1 MKSDEQTFSSFLH
14 NLKRHAR
21 SALVAA
27 VVVLLGMTYFVF
39 SMPAVYQ
46 ASASLQIVQA
56 DVQPETLGGTG
67 AREYVEQ
74 RLQRARQ
81 RVLTADNIDKF
92 IATHKLYQDDDQPV
106 TPEQARARFNE
117 SIVVAPQ
124 VTGVIDPR
132 SMRAG
137 DLTYGFNV
145 GFNDSDPAV
154 ARDVANEVA
163 DLFIKLSA
171 VQTKDDA
178 ERAIGFLRD
187 QADQLEADLRDR
199 EARLADFRRAHGGGL
214 PENLESNRLRAM
226 NLERDLARVDDDLRA
241 ATGRKELL
249 EVQLRDTPPM
259 RPVLDVTGQPVVR
272 GEDRL
277 AAAQQELVAALAKYS
292 EDHPDVRRLRRE
304 IASLSSGLPSGAAS
318 MPNNPTYLQL
328 QTQLN
333 SADTAVRDLASRR
346 YDLTQQLSELQSA
359 IYDSP
364 MYQKQYADLVRDY
377 ELVKTQYEGMRQR
390 QATAEVTE
398 RAAGTDA
405 AESYVLINP
414 AALPES
420 PAEPDRISLMF
431 LAVVLSVAA
440 ALGVVALRNATDST
454 IRGSADVTALFGS
467 APLGHVPDM
476 MTAVELRRKRSRDIA
491 LVVGACAAAAVV
503 LVAVR

>member
-1 MKSDEQTFSSFLH
+1 MKSDEQTFSSFLQS
-14 NLKRHAR
+14 LKRHAR

-46 ASASLQIVQA
+46 ATASLQIVQP

-67 AREYVEQ
+67 DREYVEQ

-81 RVLTADNIDKF
+81 RVLTAENIDKF
-92 IATHKLYQDDDQPV
+92 ISTHKLYPDDGEAQP
-106 TPEQARARFNE
+106 PEQARARFNE
-117 SIVVAPQ
+117 SIVVAPK

-137 DLTYGFNV
+137 DLAYGFDV
-145 GFNDSDPAV
+145 GFQDADPAV

-171 VQTKDDA
+171 VQTQEDA
-178 ERAIGFLRD
+178 ERAIGFLRS
-187 QADQLEADLRDR
+187 QADQLETDLRER
-199 EARLADFRRAHGGGL
+199 EARLADFRRTHGGGL
-214 PENLESNRLRAM
+214 PENLEGNRLRAM

-241 ATGRKELL
+241 AKGRKELL
-249 EVQLRDTPPM
+249 EVQLSDTPPM
-259 RPVLDVTGQPVVR
+259 RPVLDVTGQPIVR

-304 IASLSSGLPSGAAS
+304 IATLSAGMPSGAAS
-318 MPNNPTYLQL
+318 IPNNPTYVQL

-333 SADTAVRDLASRR
+333 AADAAVRDLVSRR
-346 YDLTQQLSELQSA
+346 YDLSRQLSDLQSA

-390 QATAEVTE
+390 QAAAQVTE
-398 RAAGTDA
+398 QAAGADA
-405 AESYVLINP
+405 SETYVLINP

-420 PAEPDRISLMF
+420 PVEPDRVSLMF
-431 LAVVLSVAA
+431 LAVVLSIAA
-440 ALGVVALRNATDST
+440 AIGVVALREATDST
-454 IRGSADVTALFGS
+454 IRGNGDVTALFGS
-467 APLGHVPDM
+467 APLGNVPTM
-476 MTAVELRRKRSRDIA
+476 MTAVELRKKRFGELA
-491 LVVGACAAAAVV
+491 LVAGALAAAAVV
-503 LVAVR
+503 LVAVV